1 MRPHVLK
8 LLQQETVSQAEWQ
21 DLFYGVHLVCLWDDK
36 GASKIYECLQEDIVT
51 FIRHAQSRVLAQREE
66 QALLKAYIVEW
77 RKFFTQSGYLPLP
90 FRQLESGLLI
100 NIVSGLMQYY
110 LNLWTTLLCSLS
122 NRTATCSPMGRSSSA
137 RFRCPKSRAATS
149 RTVWCAN

>member
-21 DLFYGVHLVCLWDDK
+21 DLFYGVHLVCLWDEK
-36 GASKIYECLQEDIVT
+36 GATKIYECLQDDIVT

-90 FRQLESGLLI
+90 FRQLEAGLHNSMVNEMVGECGI
-100 NIVSGLMQYY
+100 IGH
-110 LNLWTTLLCSLS
+110 
-122 NRTATCSPMGRSSSA
+122 GRG
-137 RFRCPKSRAATS
+137 
-149 RTVWCAN
+149 